1 MPFSNDKPGSA
12 LRGELEDREAG
23 PARRASSLQTGD
35 LDRQCQ
41 MLAIC
46 LPRLLGHQKQASNE
60 RLGNH
65 TSARLSLPEPIEGDS
80 ERRPQLAMR
89 HGPPWLCGRRLTNT
103 SEVILTARH
112 MLARWGTRHFP
123 PFDFFPSFPPQRRN
137 RTSLVCS
144 RERAGR

>member
-1 MPFSNDKPGSA
+1 MPFSNDRPGPA
-12 LRGELEDREAG
+12 RRGELEDREAG

-41 MLAIC
+41 MLTRCWVYGGRMLAIC

-89 HGPPWLCGRRLTNT
+89 HGQPWLCGSRLTNT
-103 SEVILTARH
+103 
-112 MLARWGTRHFP
+112 
-123 PFDFFPSFPPQRRN
+123 QR
-137 RTSLVCS
+137 
-144 RERAGR
+144 